1 MGIVARRKKM
11 MMEFVES
18 LRAVRCL
25 GDQRKVLDM
34 RDIQRTIVRGFERD
48 TMGKEPENVNKGT

>member
-1 MGIVARRKKM
+1 M

-48 TMGKEPENVNKGT
+48 TMGKEPENVKWGT

>member
-1 MGIVARRKKM
+1 M
-11 MMEFVES
+11 MVGYVGS

-48 TMGKEPENVNKGT
+48 TMGKEPGNVNKGT